1 MNENPQPIDFYEEL
15 LGRLQPRLYGYILS
29 LTASPAD
36 AKDVLQESNR
46 VILDKIGEFQQPNKF
61 DAWAYKIAYFQ
72 SLSFLQK
79 RNRSKLV
86 FGDDLLQ
93 NIAHENEAADTK
105 IEAKL
110 QRLEGCLAQLQ
121 YRTRSIVSDY
131 YYRNLSIKRI
141 ADERTLKA
149 NHIAQVL
156 FRARKALFQCMTEP
170 ETDTHE

>member
-1 MNENPQPIDFYEEL
+1 MNENAQPIDFYEEL
-15 LGRLQPRLYGYILS
+15 LERLQPRLYGYILS

-61 DAWAYKIAYFQ
+61 DAWTYKIAYYQ

-79 RNRSKLV
+79 RKRSKLV
-86 FGDDLLQ
+86 FNNDLLQ
-93 NIAHENEAADTK
+93 TIADETEEIDTR
-105 IEAKL
+105 IEV
-110 QRLEGCLAQLQ
+110 RLTRLDRCLAQLQ
-121 YRTRSIVSDY
+121 DRTHAIVSDY
-131 YYRNLSIKRI
+131 YYRNLSIKQI
-141 ADERTLKA
+141 AAERTLKT

-156 FRARKALFQCMTEP
+156 FRARKALFQCMTEL